1 MNNYLVDVA
10 VQTTI
15 WIRPELQAMQFEV
28 IKKARPKIL
37 FIQSDGGR
45 NKEEWDRIYE
55 SRKMF
60 EESIDWDCTVYK
72 IYSDKNNGLYSM
84 YSKMLNFVWSKVD
97 SCIFMEDDIV
107 PSVSFFSFCKEM
119 LERYKDD
126 MRVFGISGYNILGE
140 YGDDK
145 YDYFF
150 CGMPSSWGY
159 ATWRHKDM
167 IMYNYKAY
175 FEDQYV
181 LKLMKLLLSKSH
193 YRQALDC
200 KENGEVNNHPP
211 GPEFVKNISRATQ
224 NALFI
229 IPRKN
234 MISNYGCTSNS
245 AHASKLNNMTKEEQS
260 LFKSKTY
267 EIETIKHPHFVI
279 RDLFYEKKYTELIGG
294 TKCKRIYRRV
304 AKGII
309 LIRTFQF
316 YLLFKKIKNMIYCI
330 KEK

>member
-1 MNNYLVDVA
+1 MKQYLVDVA

-15 WIRPELQAMQFEV
+15 WIRPELQAKQFEV
-28 IKKARPKIL
+28 IKKARPRIL

-45 NKEEWDRIYE
+45 NKEEWDKINE
-55 SRKMF
+55 SRKMY

-72 IYSDKNNGLYSM
+72 IYSDQNNGMYSM
-84 YSKMLNFVWSKVD
+84 YFKMLDFVWSKVD

-140 YGDDK
+140 YGDEK

-167 IMYNYKAY
+167 IMYDYKAY

-181 LKLMKLLLSKSH
+181 LKLMKHLLSKIH
-193 YRQALDC
+193 YHQALDC
-200 KENGEVNNHPP
+200 KENGKVYNHPP

-234 MISNYGCTSNS
+234 MVSNLGCIDGST
-245 AHASKLNNMTKEEQS
+245 HAQNYRILTKTEKE
-260 LFKSKTY
+260 LFNSKTY
-267 EIETIKHPHFVI
+267 EIEIIRHPKFVI
-279 RDLFYEKKYTELIGG
+279 RDIIYEKKFTKKCGNGYPLI
-294 TKCKRIYRRV
+294 RLYRR
-304 AKGII
+304 II
-309 LIRTFQF
+309 KAIKTMRYEGLRFLI
-316 YLLFKKIKNMIYCI
+316 KKIIDLNRI
-330 KEK
+330 EN